1 MGLPLYSARTKFP
14 RDITW
19 EQPPPTGWARFLAW
33 ESRDENSDLE
43 DLEDL
48 DELEDLDVPFAEGKG
63 IQGSRPG
70 IMPCTRET
78 MKNDMYNYLETFK
91 ISCEATGHETTVHN
105 CVVLKQSQWLKDKF
119 DSRDDPAAPVCVPAH
134 IRWWQLAWAL
144 EYMYEGRVPGFHLL
158 AGENMPARFPGRDPR
173 SIAWGLIELWDAAHF
188 FGLQGLK
195 DRAEGAFVSYFCD
208 GIHHAIQVHEGNRD
222 RTTEEVAGSLAGREP
237 RVAHEFKQAA
247 WRIFGDPDVMTT
259 DYFCISMSD
268 DRFGLPDLLAEDTP
282 AILEWES
289 AMFDTPRDPRDQ
301 DADSE
306 IEAVYANIMVRRY
319 SDNSDTF
326 KSILIALCMQFAN
339 LGLFDLEWFQL
350 FMIYINSSLPYLPYG
365 LRDALFERMEESPDQ
380 WPKDKYPDAPFSF
393 VGGDWRLTASNA
405 RTVPSLTSHSGEE
418 PSPSMPENV
427 EQEEPAAEQQ

>member
-14 RDITW
+14 RDIRW
-19 EQPPPTGWARFLAW
+19 EQPPPFGWARYLAW
-33 ESRDENSDLE
+33 ESTDQIGGLQ
-43 DLEDL
+43 
-48 DELEDLDVPFAEGKG
+48 DLDVPFAEGKR
-63 IQGSRPG
+63 IQSSRSG
-70 IMPCTRET
+70 IMPCTREM
-78 MKNDMYNYLETFK
+78 MKNDIYRKMRTFK
-91 ISCEATGHETTVHN
+91 IRCETTGHETTVHN

-119 DSRDDPAAPVCVPAH
+119 ETRDDPTSPVYIPTH
-134 IRWWQLAWAL
+134 IRWWQVAWAL

-173 SIAWGLIELWDAAHF
+173 SIAWGLIELWEAADF

-195 DRAEGAFVSYFCD
+195 DRAEGSFFEYFCE

-237 RVAHEFKQAA
+237 RVAYEFKQAA

-259 DYFCISMSD
+259 DYFGVSMSD
-268 DRFGLPDLLAEDTP
+268 DRFGLPGPLAEDTP

-289 AMFDTPRDPRDQ
+289 AMFDTPRGPGDQ

-306 IEAVYANIMVRRY
+306 IEAVYANIMMRRY
-319 SDNSDTF
+319 LDNSDTF
-326 KSILIALCMQFAN
+326 KSSLIDLCMQFAN
-339 LGLFDLEWFQL
+339 SGLFDLEWFQR
-350 FMIYINSSLPYLPYG
+350 FMVYINTNGLPHLPYG
-365 LRDALFERMEESPDQ
+365 LGDTLFERMEESPDE
-380 WPKDKYPDAPFSF
+380 WPKDKYPCAPFSF

-427 EQEEPAAEQQ
+427 EQEEPTAEQQ